1 MGLSDDLKKSIA
13 SSIAAMA
20 VEISRLEM
28 VLIMECEGVPCAGV
42 CSVPGNLLVHVEVR
56 LTARTD
62 SLRAQLP
69 KQAYYFSEHLSQLKH
84 NILSY
89 FLEQIIA
96 IEMFYKG
103 VYLDFQK
110 IS

>member
-42 CSVPGNLLVHVEVR
+42 CSVPGNLL
-56 LTARTD
+56 LLN
-62 SLRAQLP
+62 LRN
-69 KQAYYFSEHLSQLKH
+69 LSFTSRIKTLRDKRRET
-84 NILSY
+84 LRVAPRFKKY
-89 FLEQIIA
+89 APE
-96 IEMFYKG
+96 
-103 VYLDFQK
+103 YLAK
-110 IS
+110 TGR